1 MAIANTRL
9 TTTGITT
16 VYTSSGNNAITTII
30 VCNTGTVDLT
40 DETVQASDL
49 DLYLVPFGFS
59 GDTPNTQ
66 IISKLTIPA
75 GETVF
80 FSEERVVLS
89 AGDTVQAKCSSTG
102 GVGGLL
108 TITVSTL
115 PV

>member
-9 TTTGITT
+9 TTTRLTT

-40 DETVQASDL
+40 DETVRASDL
-49 DLYLVPFGFS
+49 DLYLVPNAS
-59 GDTPNTQ
+59 SATEATR

-89 AGDTVQAKCSSTG
+89 TGDTVQAQASSTG

>member
-1 MAIANTRL
+1 MANANTRL
-9 TTTGITT
+9 ITTGLVTD
-16 VYTSSGNNAITTII
+16 YTRSGNNAITTII
-30 VCNTGTVDLT
+30 VCNTGAVDLT
-40 DETVQASDL
+40 DETVRASDL
-49 DLYLVPFGFS
+49 DLYLVPS
-59 GDTPNTQ
+59 GGGGGTEATR
-66 IISKLTIPA
+66 IVSKLTIPA

-89 AGDTVQAKCSSTG
+89 NGDTVQAQASSTG

>member
-9 TTTGITT
+9 TTTGLTT

-40 DETVQASDL
+40 DETVRASDL
-49 DLYLVPFGFS
+49 DLYLVPNS
-59 GDTPNTQ
+59 SSATEATR

-80 FSEERVVLS
+80 FSEERMVLDGGDEIYVGTSS
-89 AGDTVQAKCSSTG
+89 ASKIAV
-102 GVGGLL
+102 
-108 TITVSTL
+108 TVSSL
-115 PV
+115 AV

>member
-1 MAIANTRL
+1 MAITNLRL
-9 TTTGITT
+9 DTTALRT

-40 DETVQASDL
+40 NETTRASDL
-49 DLYLVPFGFS
+49 DLYLVPNS
-59 GDTPNTQ
+59 SSATEATR

-80 FSEERVVLS
+80 FSEERVVLGN
-89 AGDTVQAKCSSTG
+89 GDTVQAQASSTG

>member
-40 DETVQASDL
+40 DETVRASDL
-49 DLYLVPFGFS
+49 DLYLVPSS
-59 GDTPNTQ
+59 GTTDESTR

-89 AGDTVQAKCSSTG
+89 TGDMIRAQCSSTG

>member
-9 TTTGITT
+9 TTTGLTT

-40 DETVQASDL
+40 NETTRASDL
-49 DLYLVPFGFS
+49 DLYLIPSS
-59 GDTPNTQ
+59 GTATAATQ

-80 FSEERVVLS
+80 FSEERVVLGN
-89 AGDTVQAKCSSTG
+89 GDFIQAQCSSTG

>member
-9 TTTGITT
+9 TTTGLTT

-40 DETVQASDL
+40 DETVRASDL
-49 DLYLVPFGFS
+49 DLYLVPSGLS
-59 GDTPNTQ
+59 GDTEVTQ

-89 AGDTVQAKCSSTG
+89 TGDTVQAKCSSTG

>member
-9 TTTGITT
+9 TSTGLTT

-40 DETVQASDL
+40 DETVRASDL
-49 DLYLVPFGFS
+49 DLYLVPNS
-59 GDTPNTQ
+59 NSATEATR

-89 AGDTVQAKCSSTG
+89 TGDTVQAQCSSTG

>member
-9 TTTGITT
+9 TTTGLVT

-40 DETVQASDL
+40 DETVRASDL
-49 DLYLVPFGFS
+49 DLYLVPS
-59 GDTPNTQ
+59 GGGAGTEATR
-66 IISKLTIPA
+66 IVSKLTIPA
-75 GETVF
+75 GETIF

-89 AGDTVQAKCSSTG
+89 NLDTIQAQASSIG

>member
-9 TTTGITT
+9 TTTALTT

-40 DETVQASDL
+40 DETVRASDL
-49 DLYLVPFGFS
+49 DLYLVPNGV
-59 GDTPNTQ
+59 TPVNESTR
-66 IISKLTIPA
+66 IVSKLTIPA

-89 AGDTVQAKCSSTG
+89 TGDTVQAQASSTG